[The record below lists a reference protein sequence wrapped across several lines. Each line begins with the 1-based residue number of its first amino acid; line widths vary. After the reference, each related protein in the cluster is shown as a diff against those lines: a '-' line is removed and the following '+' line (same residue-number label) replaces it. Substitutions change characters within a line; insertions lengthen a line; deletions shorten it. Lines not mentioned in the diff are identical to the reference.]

1 MIVAA
6 VDHDDVFL
14 ETARVISKL
23 IPNAQVLEVKGVS
36 HWPQL
41 EEPEVFNRRSL
52 EFLLG
57 R

>member
-1 MIVAA
+1 MTGAA

-14 ETARVISKL
+14 ETARVICKL
-23 IPNAQVLEVKGVS
+23 MPNAQVLEIKGVS

-41 EEPEVFNRRSL
+41 EEPETFNARSL